1 MQDIDASL
9 FANKVSEGGLPAS
22 DQDESS
28 QAPEPEH
35 HEADMYEMQ

>member
-1 MQDIDASL
+1 MQDVDASL
-9 FANKVSEGGLPAS
+9 LAKVSEGCLPAS

-28 QAPEPEH
+28 QAPEPER